1 MIDSDKSISIFKLL
15 DEQFMRKQAGSDQ
28 ALYDN
33 MFEKL
38 QPVTSSILYKPPNDR
53 YTSKKFTI
61 AHFAGDVTYTVTD
74 FVEKNKDSQNEI
86 ITKTLSECKH
96 PLVSQLYA
104 NKQSKG
110 KSNLAGNTLSK

>member
-1 MIDSDKSISIFKLL
+1 
-15 DEQFMRKQAGSDQ
+15 MRKQAGSDQ

-53 YTSKKFTI
+53 YTNKKFTI